1 MVTGGGGE
9 IGGAI
14 CRRLATDGWQVVA
27 CDTDLDAA
35 TRVCQDIGDEAA
47 RAQRLDVTDAEQ
59 WEHVLGEIAK
69 HQTVGALVN
78 NVGVSGPVQ
87 PLPDYPEHEFELA
100 MRLNVHGA
108 FLGMRAVL
116 PLMQAVGNG
125 AIANIASTSAIRARA
140 HLAGYV
146 ASKHAVLGLT
156 RVAALESV
164 GSGVRVNAVLPG
176 PIDTRMIDHI
186 NAGNQ
191 ALSGG
196 DVKRSASAA
205 YGSVEDVATTV
216 GHLVSPEAAHVN
228 GAAWVVDGG
237 STLA

>member
-14 CRRLATDGWQVVA
+14 CRRLAADGWQVVA

-35 TRVCQDIGDEAA
+35 NRVCRDIGNGAA
-47 RAQRLDVTDAEQ
+47 RAERLDVTDADHWKCVVSGLAERY
-59 WEHVLGEIAK
+59 
-69 HQTVGALVN
+69 TVGALVN
-78 NVGVSGPVQ
+78 NVGISGPVQ
-87 PLPDYPEHEFELA
+87 SLSAYPEQEFERT

-108 FLGMRAVL
+108 FLGMQAVL
-116 PLMQAVGNG
+116 PLMQAAGHG
-125 AIANIASTSAIRARA
+125 AVTNIASTSAIRARA

-164 GSGVRVNAVLPG
+164 SSGVRVNAVLPG
-176 PIDTRMIDHI
+176 PVETRMIDHI
-186 NAGNQ
+186 NEGNR

-196 DVKRSASAA
+196 EVARSASAA
-205 YGSVEDVATTV
+205 YGSVEDVAATV
-216 GHLVSPEAAHVN
+216 RYLVSAEAGHVN